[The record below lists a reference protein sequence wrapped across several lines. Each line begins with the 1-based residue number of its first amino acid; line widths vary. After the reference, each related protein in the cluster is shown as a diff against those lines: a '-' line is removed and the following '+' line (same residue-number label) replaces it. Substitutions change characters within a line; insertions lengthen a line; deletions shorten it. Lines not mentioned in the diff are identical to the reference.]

1 MEEVDSPWRCRRT
14 DGKKWRCKRN
24 VFSDHHKYCD
34 RHMFRGRCRPTRSR
48 KLVEQQLY
56 PDDNKVPAGNNKVAA
71 GVTVSVADDSKVAG
85 DTTALPS
92 VAVTAADSRVQGL
105 DFSPNSV
112 LPEEDQR
119 RCRRTDGKK
128 WRCRREVVSNE
139 KYCDRHL
146 HRGVRRRPEASSG
159 DVPPPLPPAT
169 SNQLECCS
177 KMLPG
182 KDDNATTSSASS
194 DATVSEVLLFN

>member
-1 MEEVDSPWRCRRT
+1 SSRFCIYHEEISYQGREFNLT
-14 DGKKWRCKRN
+14 L
-24 VFSDHHKYCD
+24 VF
-34 RHMFRGRCRPTRSR
+34 FTF
-48 KLVEQQLY
+48 L
-56 PDDNKVPAGNNKVAA
+56 AVAA
-71 GVTVSVADDSKVAG
+71 Q
-85 DTTALPS
+85 LF
-92 VAVTAADSRVQGL
+92 R
-105 DFSPNSV
+105 
-112 LPEEDQR
+112 EEDQR